1 MNNLEIKPIS
11 DLLKQS
17 FWIPS
22 YQRGYRWTPQEVT
35 DLLDDIHD
43 FQSNSIAEETDFY
56 CLQPLVVK
64 EKINQ
69 KIKESV
75 VKSIC
80 DISVVE
86 NNDFFEEAKKIL
98 QTNAKWE
105 VIDGQQRL
113 TTIFLILKYLESD
126 NPYTL
131 EYETRT
137 ESCGGVSA
145 SDFLSNI
152 NTNEYKDH
160 CYDSIDFHHFHE
172 AFKAISTWFED
183 GNHKNLR
190 TAFHDTLLN
199 KVCFIWYKSEGE
211 DAIKV
216 FTRLNVGK
224 ISLTN
229 AELIKAL
236 FLNKSN
242 FKDTDKETLLTQQG
256 KIASQ
261 WDTIEY
267 TLQNDE
273 FWLFIHPVGYE
284 RPTRIDFIFD
294 IIYQQDRL
302 NIGKDKCG
310 NDDDQTF
317 RYFNKYFKS
326 KDKGTEIEKV
336 EECWKQTINIF
347 RILKE
352 WYDDV
357 ALYHYVGYVLDC
369 RIKNL
374 PELFKDWEES
384 KDRFAFTEYL
394 KAAIKEHLKKCYN
407 SELGLKDT
415 VYEAEN
421 GFGPKFKCRD
431 ILLLHNI
438 QTVIAQN
445 NELKNGGQYSHGV
458 FYKFPFHLY
467 KKESWDI
474 EHIDSSTEN
483 PLENAKDQKEWIKY
497 SMIGLPKEEKEE
509 KKFLSKVTKFLKK
522 KKNEIRQ
529 EDFDDLRTEI
539 IKRLPKSDT
548 TWKDPINDKNRIWN
562 YVLLDSSTNRGY
574 GNSIFPAKRRVII
587 GKDRGVRYQVDPE
600 TLEVLPKPEV
610 EKNMSDLLSKG
621 ILQEKES
628 AELEELRK
636 KYAAIA
642 FIPPCTKN
650 AFMKYYNTEPNDLLS
665 WGPEDAKAYLD
676 NILVLLNDFL
686 EDDKQTNQSSPEANI
701 MGNA

>member
-113 TTIFLILKYLESD
+113 TTIFLILKYLDAD

-137 ESCGGVSA
+137 ESCRGVSA
-145 SDFLSNI
+145 SDFLRNI

-160 CYDSIDFHHFHE
+160 RYDSIDFHHFYE

-190 TAFHDTLLN
+190 IAFHDTLLN

-229 AELIKAL
+229 AELIRAL

-261 WDTIEY
+261 WDAIEY

-273 FWLFIHPVGYE
+273 FWLFVHPIGYE

-302 NIGKDKCG
+302 NIGKDKCC
-310 NDDDQTF
+310 NDDNQAF
-317 RYFNKYFKS
+317 RYFNKFFKR
-326 KDKGTEIEKV
+326 KDKGTELEKV
-336 EECWKQTINIF
+336 EECWKLTINLF

-384 KDRFAFTEYL
+384 KDRFAFTDYL
-394 KAAIKEHLKKCYN
+394 KAAIKEHLNKCYN
-407 SELGLKDT
+407 SELGLEDT
-415 VYEAEN
+415 VYETEN
-421 GFGPKFKCRD
+421 GFGPKSKCRD

-445 NELKNGGQYSHGV
+445 NELKNGGQYSQGV

-483 PLENAKDQKEWIKY
+483 PLENVKDQKEWIKY
-497 SMIGLPKEEKEE
+497 SMIGLPNEEKE
-509 KKFLSKVTKFLKK
+509 KKEILSAATEFLKK
-522 KKNEIRQ
+522 KKNEIKQ
-529 EDFDDLRTEI
+529 EDFDKLRTKI
-539 IKRLPKSDT
+539 IGFLKSNT
-548 TWKDPINDKNRIWN
+548 TWKDPINDKNKIWN

-600 TLEVLPKPEV
+600 TLEVSPRPEE
-610 EKNMSDLLSKG
+610 EKQMSYLLSKG

-628 AELEELRK
+628 TELEELRK

-650 AFMKYYNTEPNDLLS
+650 AFMKFYNTEPNDLLS

-686 EDDKQTNQSSPEANI
+686 EDDK
-701 MGNA
+701 

>member
-35 DLLDDIHD
+35 DLLDDIHE
-43 FQSNSIAEETDFY
+43 FQSNSTTEETDFY

-64 EKINQ
+64 EKINRE
-69 KIKESV
+69 IKESV
-75 VKSIC
+75 VKSIY

-86 NNDFFEEAKKIL
+86 DNDFFEKAKKIL

-145 SDFLSNI
+145 SEFLSNI

-172 AFKAISTWFED
+172 AFKAISTWFEY
-183 GNHKNLR
+183 GSHKDLK
-190 TAFHDTLLN
+190 TAFHDILLN

-242 FKDTDKETLLTQQG
+242 FKDADKETLLTRQG

-273 FWLFIHPVGYE
+273 FWLFIHPIGYE

-294 IIYQQDRL
+294 IIYKQDRL

-326 KDKGTEIEKV
+326 KDKGTELGKV
-336 EECWKQTINIF
+336 EECWKLTINIF

-357 ALYHYVGYVLDC
+357 ALYHYVGYILDC

-374 PELFKDWEES
+374 PELFKDWKES
-384 KDRFAFTEYL
+384 KDRFAFTDHL
-394 KAAIKEHLKKCYN
+394 KTAIKEHLKKCYN
-407 SELGLKDT
+407 SELGLRDT
-415 VYEAEN
+415 IYETED
-421 GFGPKFKCRD
+421 GFGPKTKCRD

-497 SMIGLPKEEKEE
+497 SMIGLPKEEKE
-509 KKFLSKVTKFLKK
+509 KKEILSAAAEFLKK

-529 EDFDDLRTEI
+529 EDFDNLRTKI
-539 IKRLPKSDT
+539 MRLLKSDT

-587 GKDRGVRYQVDPE
+587 GKDRGVRYQVDHE
-600 TLEVLPKPEV
+600 TLEVSPKPEK
-610 EKNMSDLLSKG
+610 EKQMSYLLSKG

-636 KYAAIA
+636 KYDAIA

-650 AFMKYYNTEPNDLLS
+650 VFMKYYNTEPNDLLS
-665 WGPEDAKAYLD
+665 WGPEDAKAYLN

-686 EDDKQTNQSSPEANI
+686 EDDK
-701 MGNA
+701 

>member
-1 MNNLEIKPIS
+1 MNNLEIKPVS
-11 DLLKQS
+11 ELLKQS

-35 DLLDDIHD
+35 DLLDDIHE
-43 FQSNSIAEETDFY
+43 FQSSAAEETDFY

-69 KIKESV
+69 EIKDSV
-75 VKSIC
+75 INSIR
-80 DISVVE
+80 DIPVVE
-86 NNDFFEEAKKIL
+86 DNFLEKAEKIL

-126 NPYTL
+126 NTYTL

-137 ESCGGVSA
+137 RSNEDVSA

-152 NTNEYKDH
+152 NTDKYKDH
-160 CYDSIDFHHFHE
+160 CYDSIDFYHFHE
-172 AFKAISTWFED
+172 AFKAVRTWFDD
-183 GNHKNLR
+183 GSHKNLNKEDFR
-190 TAFHDTLLN
+190 KTFRDTLLK

-229 AELIKAL
+229 AELIRAL

-256 KIASQ
+256 NIASQ

-273 FWLFIHPVGYE
+273 FWLFIHPIGYE
-284 RPTRIDFIFD
+284 RPTRIDFVFD

-326 KDKGTEIEKV
+326 EEKGKELEKV
-336 EECWKQTINIF
+336 EECWKQAINLF

-384 KDRFAFTEYL
+384 QDRFDFTDRL
-394 KAAIKEHLKKCYN
+394 KTAIKEHLKNCYN
-407 SELGLKDT
+407 SELGLKYT
-415 VYEAEN
+415 VYETED
-421 GFGPKFKCRD
+421 GFGPKNKCRD
-431 ILLLHNI
+431 IILLHNI

-445 NELKNGGQYSHGV
+445 NELKIGGQYSQGV

-483 PLENAKDQKEWIKY
+483 PLENVKDQKEWIKY
-497 SMIGLPKEEKEE
+497 SMIGLIGLSKEKEKKE
-509 KKFLSKVTKFLKK
+509 KVMNAAKEFMKK
-522 KKNEIRQ
+522 KKNEIKQ
-529 EDFDDLRTEI
+529 EDFDKLRTEI
-539 IKRLPKSDT
+539 MGLLKSDT
-548 TWKDPINDKNRIWN
+548 TWENPVNDKNKIWN

-587 GKDRGVRYQVDPE
+587 GKDRGVKYQVDPD
-600 TLEVLPKPEV
+600 TLDVSPTPED
-610 EKNMSDLLSKG
+610 EKKMSCLLSKG
-621 ILQEKES
+621 ILQKNES
-628 AELEELRK
+628 EELEELRK

-650 AFMKYYNTEPNDLLS
+650 AFMKYYNTEPNNLLS

-686 EDDKQTNQSSPEANI
+686 
-701 MGNA
+701 